1 LLALECL
8 NVFDLLSDERR
19 SLSTAATA
27 DPVAYA
33 YATIDASVAEPVL
46 RTLLL
51 ETSADTGIFPHTP
64 VVDHISLKD
73 CLVP

>member
-1 LLALECL
+1 MLALERL

-33 YATIDASVAEPVL
+33 DATIQAIVAEPVL
-46 RTLLL
+46 GTLLL
-51 ETSADTGIFPHTP
+51 KTCADTGILTHTP

-73 CLVP
+73 CLIP